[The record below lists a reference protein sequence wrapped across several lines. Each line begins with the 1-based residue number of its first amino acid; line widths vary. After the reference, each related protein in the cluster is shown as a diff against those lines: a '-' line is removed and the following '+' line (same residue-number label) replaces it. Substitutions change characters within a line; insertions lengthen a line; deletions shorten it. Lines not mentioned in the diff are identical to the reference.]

1 MKDCIF
7 SAHCMADICDKACP
21 MLVETSY
28 LLERNNISIENSV
41 FNMESKALI
50 KAVSQIHAAKGKVC
64 TIISDNTIVTSTL
77 LTYCAICENWQGNR
91 LHCNVYHLR
100 LSNHLDSIQQS
111 WSTKD
116 TPEQLEYEQIWI
128 SSAKTLIISNL
139 DYVQF
144 KDFQAQ
150 TLLNII
156 HNRMN
161 NNLTTIIVCPK
172 LSTLIGSGPFFQ
184 RLTSMLGEAVL
195 K

>member
-7 SAHCMADICDKACP
+7 SAHCMADVCDKACP
-21 MLVETSY
+21 TLVETSY
-28 LLERNNISIENSV
+28 LLERNGIGIENSV
-41 FNMESKALI
+41 FNTETKALSKVI
-50 KAVSQIHAAKGKVC
+50 SQIHAAKGKVC
-64 TIISDNTIVTSTL
+64 TIISDNTITMGTL

-116 TPEQLEYEQIWI
+116 TPEQLEYEQIWL
-128 SSAKTLIISNL
+128 SSAKTLIISSL